1 MAERWQ
7 APIGFFE
14 RLRKPAML
22 TLLRDEISPAAA
34 ENCAKMKKGELAVEV
49 TARLTGGEWLPAPLH
64 IGAFDT
70 EETAL
75 DIEDEEMLHDEAA

>member
-1 MAERWQ
+1 MVSR
-7 APIGFFE
+7 PIGFFE

-34 ENCAKMKKGELAVEV
+34 ENCAKMKKGDLAAEV
-49 TARLTGGEWLPAPLH
+49 TARLVGGEWLPAPLH

-70 EETAL
+70 KTPVR
-75 DIEDEEMLHDEAA
+75 DSDDEEELHDEAA